1 MSSRLHTFGYDGP
14 VIPWTTFGE
23 HLDFLSDVGH
33 TPNLAWFVGHNSIRL
48 AAGVSGS
55 HPTEAQLRTMDGFM
69 REAMEAGALGMSTG
83 LEFNPGREA
92 TTGELVRLNAIAGEY
107 DGLYTS
113 HVRNRDSGILHAIA
127 EFLEVARAGGAR
139 AEISHLNVRHN
150 TGAPDRGWERAVEMM
165 AAAREEGMDVLA
177 DTTPF
182 LDGLGQLSGILPPW
196 VAADGADAAVAKLR
210 DPDTRARLRTECD
223 RYWRFIHRG
232 EWDRV
237 RLQASEQHPDWDGL
251 TFAQIADLRKADPWD
266 CFFDVLADA
275 GTAYESIL
283 VVGRLF
289 TDEHMAEMI
298 SHPLFCLGVDTF
310 TVTLDGPLAD
320 VLRHPLGYAGHVH
333 YLTHHVRENGTLR
346 LEEAI
351 RKMTSMP
358 AAHFGLWDRGLL
370 RAGYAAD
377 VVVFDYDELDD
388 VSTIEHP
395 HAYARGVE
403 HVLVNGAVV
412 VDAGEHTGARP
423 GRHLLA
429 RDDRP
434 PLGPRVGSHRRD
446 VGGDARGR
454 ARLGDGRRGPVR
466 EPALRAGGRA
476 RSASRLRRGCRRAG
490 WRISPRCS
498 RSASPATASCWRR
511 PRTCSPPRRWAI
523 AEIARLE
530 PRPLWAPD
538 GRMDPAKVEELIAE
552 NQAALLILENTHT
565 RAGGTTL
572 SVELTEA
579 LAAAAK
585 RHYCRVHLDGARLVN
600 ASVALGVPL
609 AELAAPANSV
619 ALSLNKGLSAPMG
632 TVLAGSEAVVE
643 RARLMLQRL
652 GGASVHRAGIAA
664 AAGLVALETM
674 VDRIADD
681 HRRARE
687 LGRLLAE
694 IPGLHLRPDVIET
707 NIVFVEMSG
716 TGLRPDELLGY
727 LAARGVRAMEVHM
740 NRMRFVTHRLIDD
753 AEIERAVAIVAETV
767 ERHAV
772 PPPEVPAL
780 DYDWEAEVAALDD
793 ETQESG

>member
-1 MSSRLHTFGYDGP
+1 MVDVLIRDGWVADGTGSPPFLGDVAIEDGKIVAVGRLGEAASATRVIDAAGKTVCPGFVDPHSHSDFSLLANPTAESTIRQGVTTEVVGNCGWSYAPVTDHSREYMSGRLHTFGFDGP

-23 HLDFLSDVGH
+23 HLDFLADVGH

-55 HPTEAQLRTMDGFM
+55 HPTDLQAAMMDRFM

-92 TTGELVRLNAIAGEY
+92 STAELVRLNAIAGEY
-107 DGLYTS
+107 DGIYTS

-150 TGAPDRGWERAVEMM
+150 TNAPDRGWERAVEMM

-196 VAADGADAAVAKLR
+196 VAADGTAAAVARLR
-210 DPDTRARLRTECD
+210 DPETRKQLRTECD
-223 RYWRFIHRG
+223 RYWRFIHKG

-251 TFAQIADLRKADPWD
+251 SFAEIADMRKVDPWD

-275 GTAYESIL
+275 GESYESIL

-310 TVTLDGPLAD
+310 TVTLEGPLAD

-358 AAHFGLWDRGLL
+358 AAHFGLWDRGML

-388 VSTIEHP
+388 VSTNEHP

-403 HVLVNGAVV
+403 HVLVNGTVV
-412 VDAGEHTGARP
+412 VEQGDHTGARP
-423 GRHLLA
+423 GRHLL
-429 RDDRP
+429 
-434 PLGPRVGSHRRD
+434 
-446 VGGDARGR
+446 R
-454 ARLGDGRRGPVR
+454 A
-466 EPALRAGGRA
+466 
-476 RSASRLRRGCRRAG
+476 
-490 WRISPRCS
+490 
-498 RSASPATASCWRR
+498 
-511 PRTCSPPRRWAI
+511 
-523 AEIARLE
+523 
-530 PRPLWAPD
+530 
-538 GRMDPAKVEELIAE
+538 
-552 NQAALLILENTHT
+552 
-565 RAGGTTL
+565 
-572 SVELTEA
+572 
-579 LAAAAK
+579 
-585 RHYCRVHLDGARLVN
+585 
-600 ASVALGVPL
+600 
-609 AELAAPANSV
+609 
-619 ALSLNKGLSAPMG
+619 
-632 TVLAGSEAVVE
+632 
-643 RARLMLQRL
+643 
-652 GGASVHRAGIAA
+652 
-664 AAGLVALETM
+664 
-674 VDRIADD
+674 
-681 HRRARE
+681 
-687 LGRLLAE
+687 
-694 IPGLHLRPDVIET
+694 
-707 NIVFVEMSG
+707 
-716 TGLRPDELLGY
+716 
-727 LAARGVRAMEVHM
+727 
-740 NRMRFVTHRLIDD
+740 
-753 AEIERAVAIVAETV
+753 
-767 ERHAV
+767 
-772 PPPEVPAL
+772 
-780 DYDWEAEVAALDD
+780 
-793 ETQESG
+793 